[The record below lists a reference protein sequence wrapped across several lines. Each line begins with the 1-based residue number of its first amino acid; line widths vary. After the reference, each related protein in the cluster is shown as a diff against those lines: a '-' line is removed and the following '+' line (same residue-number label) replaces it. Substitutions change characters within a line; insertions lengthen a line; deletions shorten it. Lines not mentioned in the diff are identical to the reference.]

1 MAEAHTINNEELS
14 ILCDL
19 MGGWSAK
26 KWAENPAAIKKQTLD
41 RLIADGYVE
50 TVQEEEAATN
60 YRYTTKTELLFA
72 QLCVGI
78 SGALILR

>member
-1 MAEAHTINNEELS
+1 MAEPHTINNEELS

-19 MGGWSAK
+19 VGGWSVI
-26 KWAENPAAIKKQTLD
+26 KWAENPVAIKKQTLD

-50 TVQEEEAATN
+50 TVQEEEATTN
-60 YRYTTKTELLFA
+60 YRHTTKTELLFA

>member
-1 MAEAHTINNEELS
+1 MAEPHTINNEELS

-19 MGGWSAK
+19 MGGWSVK
-26 KWAENPAAIKKQTLD
+26 EWAENPAAIKKQTLD
-41 RLIADGYVE
+41 RLIADGYVQ
-50 TVQEEEAATN
+50 TVQEEAATN
-60 YRYTTKTELLFA
+60 YRHTIKTELLFA